1 MRHPQWLLALLVLLA
16 APVLAQTGG
25 YVPYAWEAG
34 DLALVYPE
42 GWDAP
47 LPSEKDGILTLQL
60 AQTLVNMP
68 ETRPPGIPMLTL
80 ALIPV
85 EGDEAD
91 PIAGPIAA
99 LEGYLFSLGM
109 ARLET
114 APGVLMG
121 YDGVIAERGA
131 SADGVLFGLGR
142 AAVLPGGAMLVIVGR
157 ALAANQESFESLFD
171 AVADSLVSG
180 AASEPLMPAYGAL
193 WQTAR
198 TAGDGENAFVDLGGL
213 ALAPDG
219 RLYAVDAALGVI
231 ELDPATGALLNTIP
245 NENLVMPAGV
255 AADETGTL
263 YIADPACR
271 CVFVLGADGQ
281 WGASLG
287 GFGVDAPASIAI
299 TPDGTLFATDQDDG
313 GVLVR
318 VFQDADEHAIRFDES
333 VSGQPLLAAD
343 RSGRLLALAA
353 DGAIW
358 ALDGETFVLL
368 AEVNTAGMIVNG
380 FAALGSRF
388 LLATE
393 NQGVLIA
400 GLDGAVEGGVGRI
413 VAASPLPGEVV
424 RPRGLAAGA
433 DGTVYIADSDGAFGA
448 ITAMSMQVEAGRVG
462 LKALTPGVQAQGTL
476 NGQTPHQDW
485 TFAGRAGMWV
495 TISAADNG
503 GGLMDVALRLIG
515 PDGNELAANDD
526 QEGTDLPNLTDAQIP
541 DLALP
546 LDGVYTVRVE
556 RISGS
561 GGYSLAV
568 SREQAFELSAG
579 GVTRLRGSITAALP
593 VERWSFAG
601 QAGQTLTL
609 TLQAISGT
617 LDPVLVLLSPDGSRL
632 AENDDADD
640 AALGKDA
647 QIVQV
652 RLPAGGIYRLEAC
665 RFEGEGDY
673 ELVIVVT
680 S

>member
-1 MRHPQWLLALLVLLA
+1 MRNPRRMLALLVILLA

-25 YVPYAWEAG
+25 YLPYAWEAG

-42 GWDAP
+42 GWDPP
-47 LPSEKDGILTLQL
+47 LPSEQDGVLTLQL
-60 AQTLVNMP
+60 AQTLVAMP

-85 EGDEAD
+85 EGEAD
-91 PIAGPIAA
+91 PIAA
-99 LEGYLFSLGM
+99 LEGYLFSMGM

-121 YDGVIAERGA
+121 YDGVIAER
-131 SADGVLFGLGR
+131 SADADGMLLGLGR
-142 AAVLPGGAMLVIVGR
+142 AAALPGGTILVIVGR
-157 ALAANQESFESLFD
+157 ALAANQESFEPLFD

-213 ALAPDG
+213 ALAADG
-219 RLYAVDAALGVI
+219 RLFAVDAGVGVI
-231 ELDPATGALLNTIP
+231 ELDAATGAVLDTIS
-245 NENLVMPAGV
+245 NENLMRPSGI

-271 CVFVLGADGQ
+271 CIFVLGADGQ
-281 WGASLG
+281 WGAGLD
-287 GFGVDAPASIAI
+287 GFGVDAPASVAM
-299 TPDGTLFATDQDDG
+299 TPDGTLFATDQDES
-313 GVLVR
+313 GVFVR
-318 VFQDADEHAIRFDES
+318 AFQGDTERAIRFDES
-333 VSGQPLLAAD
+333 ITGQPMLAAD
-343 RSGRLLALAA
+343 RGGRLLALAA

-358 ALDGETFVLL
+358 ALDGESFAPL

-400 GLDGAVEGGVGRI
+400 GPDGAVEGGVGRI
-413 VAASPLPGEVV
+413 VATSPLPGEVV
-424 RPRGLAAGA
+424 SPRGLAAA
-433 DGTVYIADSDGAFGA
+433 PDGTVYIADSDGTFGA
-448 ITAMSMQVEAGRVG
+448 ITAMSLRVEAGRVG
-462 LKALTPGVQAQGTL
+462 LKALTLGVQAQGTL
-476 NGQTPHQDW
+476 NAQTPRQDW
-485 TFAGRAGMWV
+485 TFAGSAGQWV
-495 TISAADNG
+495 TISASDNG
-503 GGLMDVALRLIG
+503 GGLMDVALRLVG
-515 PDGNELAANDD
+515 PDGSEVAANDD

-546 LDGVYTVRVE
+546 LDGVYTVQVARVDG
-556 RISGS
+556 SGS
-561 GGYSLAV
+561 YSLGV
-568 SREQAFELSAG
+568 SREQVFDLSGA

-601 QAGQTLTL
+601 RAGQTLTL
-609 TLQAISGT
+609 TLQTISGT
-617 LDPVLVLLSPDGSRL
+617 LDPMLALLAPDGSRL
-632 AENDDADD
+632 AENDDAAD
-640 AALGKDA
+640 AAMGKDA

-652 RLPAGGIYRLEAC
+652 RLPADGMYRLEAR
-665 RFEGEGDY
+665 RFEGDGDY